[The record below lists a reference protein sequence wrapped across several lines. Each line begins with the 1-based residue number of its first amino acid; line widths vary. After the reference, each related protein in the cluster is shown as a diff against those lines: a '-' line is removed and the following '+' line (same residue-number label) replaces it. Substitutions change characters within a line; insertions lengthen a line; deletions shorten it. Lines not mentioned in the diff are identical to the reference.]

1 MRHYW
6 IFKMWIMFAGLILPL
21 SHLLSLGLIL
31 YGQKATLGRGGWGAK
46 GSAQYTWYSLALA
59 SV

>member
-1 MRHYW
+1 
-6 IFKMWIMFAGLILPL
+6 MFAGLILPL

-31 YGQKATLGRGGWGAK
+31 YGQKAILGRGGWGVK